1 MTVTLRKP
9 TSPEYRNFSEEVK
22 KRAGNDSFAYGEDEV
37 INVFIIN
44 WLPFKNHPLML
55 VYSLEPVYKIFDLNG
70 TELSEIKESMEF
82 IKPQVLSLC
91 SNSNEKMDSLLFR
104 IRIFVD
110 LEFQFVRIF
119 QDACYM
125 YMYIAFYVVG
135 FWWVTPLL
143 ILLLIGE
150 QFRGCVPRRCDSLRF
165 SLKRNTGK
173 QSLHH

>member
-55 VYSLEPVYKIFDLNG
+55 VYSLEVVYKIFDLNG

-104 IRIFVD
+104 IQIFVD

-119 QDACYM
+119 QDAC

-150 QFRGCVPRRCDSLRF
+150 QFRGCVSRCCDSVCF

>member
-1 MTVTLRKP
+1 
-9 TSPEYRNFSEEVK
+9 
-22 KRAGNDSFAYGEDEV
+22 
-37 INVFIIN
+37 
-44 WLPFKNHPLML
+44 ML
-55 VYSLEPVYKIFDLNG
+55 VYSLELVYKIFDLNG
-70 TELSEIKESMEF
+70 TEFSEIKESMEF

-125 YMYIAFYVVG
+125 YIAFYVVG

-150 QFRGCVPRRCDSLRF
+150 QFRGCVSRCCDSVCF

>member
-1 MTVTLRKP
+1 
-9 TSPEYRNFSEEVK
+9 
-22 KRAGNDSFAYGEDEV
+22 
-37 INVFIIN
+37 
-44 WLPFKNHPLML
+44 ML
-55 VYSLEPVYKIFDLNG
+55 VYSLELVYKIFDLNG

-135 FWWVTPLL
+135 FWRVTPLL

-150 QFRGCVPRRCDSLRF
+150 QFRGCVSRRCDSVCF

>member
-1 MTVTLRKP
+1 
-9 TSPEYRNFSEEVK
+9 
-22 KRAGNDSFAYGEDEV
+22 
-37 INVFIIN
+37 
-44 WLPFKNHPLML
+44 ML
-55 VYSLEPVYKIFDLNG
+55 VYSLELVYKIFDLNG

-104 IRIFVD
+104 IQIFVD

-119 QDACYM
+119 QDAC

-150 QFRGCVPRRCDSLRF
+150 QFRGCVSRCCDSVCF

>member
-55 VYSLEPVYKIFDLNG
+55 VYSLELVYKIFDLNG
-70 TELSEIKESMEF
+70 TELSEIKDYMEF
-82 IKPQVLSLC
+82 IKPQVMSLC
-91 SNSNEKMDSLLFR
+91 SNSNEKLDSLLFR

-110 LEFQFVRIF
+110 LEFKFVRIF
-119 QDACYM
+119 QDACYT
-125 YMYIAFYVVG
+125 YIAFYAVS

-150 QFRGCVPRRCDSLRF
+150 QFRGCVPRRCDSVRF

>member
-1 MTVTLRKP
+1 
-9 TSPEYRNFSEEVK
+9 
-22 KRAGNDSFAYGEDEV
+22 
-37 INVFIIN
+37 
-44 WLPFKNHPLML
+44 ML
-55 VYSLEPVYKIFDLNG
+55 VYSLELVYKIFDLNG

-125 YMYIAFYVVG
+125 YIAFYVVG

-150 QFRGCVPRRCDSLRF
+150 QFRGCVSRCCDSVCF

>member
-55 VYSLEPVYKIFDLNG
+55 VYSLELVYKIFDLNG

-91 SNSNEKMDSLLFR
+91 SNSNEKMDSYN
-104 IRIFVD
+104 
-110 LEFQFVRIF
+110 LEYEF
-119 QDACYM
+119 
-125 YMYIAFYVVG
+125 
-135 FWWVTPLL
+135 LS
-143 ILLLIGE
+143 ILN
-150 QFRGCVPRRCDSLRF
+150 F
-165 SLKRNTGK
+165 SLSEYFKMHVTCTLLSMLLVFDG
-173 QSLHH
+173 LHLC

>member
-1 MTVTLRKP
+1 
-9 TSPEYRNFSEEVK
+9 
-22 KRAGNDSFAYGEDEV
+22 
-37 INVFIIN
+37 
-44 WLPFKNHPLML
+44 ML
-55 VYSLEPVYKIFDLNG
+55 VYSLELVYKIFDLNG

-110 LEFQFVRIF
+110 LEFHDQFVRIF
-119 QDACYM
+119 QDAC

-150 QFRGCVPRRCDSLRF
+150 
-165 SLKRNTGK
+165 
-173 QSLHH
+173 

>member
-37 INVFIIN
+37 INVFKIN

-55 VYSLEPVYKIFDLNG
+55 VYSLELVYKIFDLNG

-119 QDACYM
+119 QDAC
-125 YMYIAFYVVG
+125 
-135 FWWVTPLL
+135 
-143 ILLLIGE
+143 
-150 QFRGCVPRRCDSLRF
+150 
-165 SLKRNTGK
+165 
-173 QSLHH
+173 

>member
-1 MTVTLRKP
+1 
-9 TSPEYRNFSEEVK
+9 
-22 KRAGNDSFAYGEDEV
+22 
-37 INVFIIN
+37 
-44 WLPFKNHPLML
+44 ML
-55 VYSLEPVYKIFDLNG
+55 VYSLELVYKIFDLNG

-104 IRIFVD
+104 IQIFVD

-119 QDACYM
+119 QDAC

-150 QFRGCVPRRCDSLRF
+150 QFCGCVPRRCDSVRF

>member
-55 VYSLEPVYKIFDLNG
+55 VYSLELVYKIFDLNG

-91 SNSNEKMDSLLFR
+91 SNSNE
-104 IRIFVD
+104 
-110 LEFQFVRIF
+110 QN
-119 QDACYM
+119 
-125 YMYIAFYVVG
+125 G
-135 FWWVTPLL
+135 FL
-143 ILLLIGE
+143 II
-150 QFRGCVPRRCDSLRF
+150 
-165 SLKRNTGK
+165 
-173 QSLHH
+173 

>member
-1 MTVTLRKP
+1 
-9 TSPEYRNFSEEVK
+9 
-22 KRAGNDSFAYGEDEV
+22 
-37 INVFIIN
+37 
-44 WLPFKNHPLML
+44 ML
-55 VYSLEPVYKIFDLNG
+55 VYSLELVYKIFDLNG

-104 IRIFVD
+104 IQIFVD

-119 QDACYM
+119 QDAC

-150 QFRGCVPRRCDSLRF
+150 QFRGCVSRRCDSVCF

>member
-1 MTVTLRKP
+1 
-9 TSPEYRNFSEEVK
+9 
-22 KRAGNDSFAYGEDEV
+22 
-37 INVFIIN
+37 
-44 WLPFKNHPLML
+44 ML
-55 VYSLEPVYKIFDLNG
+55 VYSLELVYKIFDLNG

-82 IKPQVLSLC
+82 VKPQVLSLC

-125 YMYIAFYVVG
+125 YIAFYVVG

-150 QFRGCVPRRCDSLRF
+150 QFRGCVSRRCDSVCF

>member
-1 MTVTLRKP
+1 
-9 TSPEYRNFSEEVK
+9 
-22 KRAGNDSFAYGEDEV
+22 
-37 INVFIIN
+37 
-44 WLPFKNHPLML
+44 ML
-55 VYSLEPVYKIFDLNG
+55 VYSLELVYKIFDLNG

-91 SNSNEKMDSLLFR
+91 SNLNEKMDSLLFR

-125 YMYIAFYVVG
+125 YIAFYVVG

-150 QFRGCVPRRCDSLRF
+150 QFRGCVSRRCDSVCF

>member
-1 MTVTLRKP
+1 
-9 TSPEYRNFSEEVK
+9 
-22 KRAGNDSFAYGEDEV
+22 
-37 INVFIIN
+37 
-44 WLPFKNHPLML
+44 ML
-55 VYSLEPVYKIFDLNG
+55 VYSLELVYKIFDLNG

-91 SNSNEKMDSLLFR
+91 TNSNEKMDSLLFR

-125 YMYIAFYVVG
+125 YIAFYVVG

-150 QFRGCVPRRCDSLRF
+150 QFRGCVSRRCDSVCF

>member
-1 MTVTLRKP
+1 MAKTRLST
-9 TSPEYRNFSEEVK
+9 F
-22 KRAGNDSFAYGEDEV
+22 
-37 INVFIIN
+37 FIIN

-55 VYSLEPVYKIFDLNG
+55 VYSLELVYKIFDLNG

-91 SNSNEKMDSLLFR
+91 SNSNEKKMDSLLFR

-119 QDACYM
+119 QNAC

-150 QFRGCVPRRCDSLRF
+150 QFRGCVSRCCDSVCF

>member
-1 MTVTLRKP
+1 
-9 TSPEYRNFSEEVK
+9 
-22 KRAGNDSFAYGEDEV
+22 
-37 INVFIIN
+37 
-44 WLPFKNHPLML
+44 ML
-55 VYSLEPVYKIFDLNG
+55 VYSLEVVYKIFDLNG

-104 IRIFVD
+104 IQIFVD

-119 QDACYM
+119 QDAC

-150 QFRGCVPRRCDSLRF
+150 QFRGCVSRRCDSVCF

>member
-1 MTVTLRKP
+1 MERNQKARKAYEALMTVTLRKP

-55 VYSLEPVYKIFDLNG
+55 VYSLELVYKIFDLNG

-119 QDACYM
+119 QDACLT
-125 YMYIAFYVVG
+125 YIAFYAIV
-135 FWWVTPLL
+135 FD
-143 ILLLIGE
+143 E
-150 QFRGCVPRRCDSLRF
+150 
-165 SLKRNTGK
+165 
-173 QSLHH
+173 LHLC

>member
-1 MTVTLRKP
+1 
-9 TSPEYRNFSEEVK
+9 
-22 KRAGNDSFAYGEDEV
+22 
-37 INVFIIN
+37 
-44 WLPFKNHPLML
+44 ML
-55 VYSLEPVYKIFDLNG
+55 VYSLELVYKIFDLNG

-135 FWWVTPLL
+135 F
-143 ILLLIGE
+143 
-150 QFRGCVPRRCDSLRF
+150 
-165 SLKRNTGK
+165 
-173 QSLHH
+173 

>member
-1 MTVTLRKP
+1 
-9 TSPEYRNFSEEVK
+9 
-22 KRAGNDSFAYGEDEV
+22 
-37 INVFIIN
+37 
-44 WLPFKNHPLML
+44 ML
-55 VYSLEPVYKIFDLNG
+55 VYSLELVYKIFDLNG

-125 YMYIAFYVVG
+125 YIAFYVVG

-150 QFRGCVPRRCDSLRF
+150 QFRGCVSRRCDSVCF

>member
-1 MTVTLRKP
+1 
-9 TSPEYRNFSEEVK
+9 
-22 KRAGNDSFAYGEDEV
+22 
-37 INVFIIN
+37 
-44 WLPFKNHPLML
+44 ML
-55 VYSLEPVYKIFDLNG
+55 VYSLELVYKIFDLNG

-91 SNSNEKMDSLLFR
+91 SNLNEKMDSLLFR

-125 YMYIAFYVVG
+125 YIAFYVVG
-135 FWWVTPLL
+135 FWRVTPLL

-150 QFRGCVPRRCDSLRF
+150 QFRGCVSRCCDSVCF

>member
-55 VYSLEPVYKIFDLNG
+55 VYSLELVYKIFDLNG

-91 SNSNEKMDSLLFR
+91 SNSTEKWIPYYLEYKFLSILNFSLSEYFK
-104 IRIFVD
+104 
-110 LEFQFVRIF
+110 
-119 QDACYM
+119 M
-125 YMYIAFYVVG
+125 H
-135 FWWVTPLL
+135 VTCTC
-143 ILLLIGE
+143 ILLSMLLVFDG
-150 QFRGCVPRRCDSLRF
+150 
-165 SLKRNTGK
+165 
-173 QSLHH
+173 LHLC

>member
-55 VYSLEPVYKIFDLNG
+55 VYSLEVVYKIFDLNG

-82 IKPQVLSLC
+82 TKPQVLSLC

-125 YMYIAFYVVG
+125 YIAFYVVG

-150 QFRGCVPRRCDSLRF
+150 QFRGCVSRCCDSVCF

>member
-1 MTVTLRKP
+1 MP
-9 TSPEYRNFSEEVK
+9 
-22 KRAGNDSFAYGEDEV
+22 
-37 INVFIIN
+37 
-44 WLPFKNHPLML
+44 
-55 VYSLEPVYKIFDLNG
+55 VYSLELVYKIFDLNG

-125 YMYIAFYVVG
+125 YIAFYVVG

-150 QFRGCVPRRCDSLRF
+150 QFRGCVSRRCDSVCF

>member
-55 VYSLEPVYKIFDLNG
+55 VYSLELVYKSFDLNG

-91 SNSNEKMDSLLFR
+91 SNSTEKW
-104 IRIFVD
+104 IPYY
-110 LEFQFVRIF
+110 LEYKF
-119 QDACYM
+119 
-125 YMYIAFYVVG
+125 
-135 FWWVTPLL
+135 LS
-143 ILLLIGE
+143 ILN
-150 QFRGCVPRRCDSLRF
+150 F
-165 SLKRNTGK
+165 SLSEYFKMHVTCTLLSMLLVFDG
-173 QSLHH
+173 LHLC